1 MMRYVIGNTS
11 VLEVLAATIDAALGF
26 PKFGI
31 DAETGE
37 PVLPAPGQDPATVPG
52 VSLRWA
58 AVITKHDDPT
68 LGAYQ
73 YDEAT
78 SKYLDAA
85 GLAPVDLPDDWFPPS
100 KFP

>member
-1 MMRYVIGNTS
+1 MKYVIGNTS
-11 VLEVLAATIDAALGF
+11 ELEVLAATIDTALGF

-58 AVITKHDDPT
+58 AVIPKHDDPS
-68 LGAYQ
+68 LGAYR
-73 YDEAT
+73 YDDVT
-78 SKYLDAA
+78 GPHLDAA
-85 GLAPVDLPDDWFPPS
+85 GLTPVDLPDDWYPPLNL
-100 KFP
+100 P